1 MKNNNKNGKNGKSG
15 RILTPE
21 EAKKRFLSTLGLAAR
36 AGKIVCGTQNV
47 CDALKFGV
55 VSVVFEASG
64 NSDNTHKRLCDR
76 CKYYKVDLIPADAD
90 ADTLGAALGKRGPI
104 SAVAVT
110 DASLG
115 GAARRAAE
123 CAAEAKKTE
132 SEVSAEKEPEE

>member
-1 MKNNNKNGKNGKSG
+1 MKNNNKNCKKD
-15 RILTPE
+15 RVMTAE
-21 EAKKRFLSTLGLAAR
+21 EARKRFLSTMGLAAR
-36 AGKIVCGTQNV
+36 AGKLVCGTQNV

-55 VSVVFEASG
+55 AQVVFEASG
-64 NSDNTHKRLCDR
+64 NSDNTRKRLADR

-115 GAARRAAE
+115 MAVRRAAE
-123 CAAEAKKTE
+123 AVSTAKERENAGAKNVPAGE
-132 SEVSAEKEPEE
+132 